1 MVRRMSIKKQFK
13 YKSVKLCICLKLDQ
27 VDAEWRSRHS
37 INIQMND
44 KMYWFRWFP
53 EYMKLSDIRER
64 FKYTAYKEVKADLK
78 DLTDEEILEFYKG
91 HGDWSS
97 TSSHVK
103 GKDENEMVVDN
114 IDKEE
119 ISDKVKYSEDDM
131 RRIVEKAIDD
141 QVKEKE
147 LIREELLKFKY
158 TDDDVRKIVV
168 KETDDLIKEQELI
181 KEKLTRFKY
190 TEADLEKRVAKAV
203 KSRDSRLKYTEEEA
217 EEKVKKAVDHLIRKR
232 EWTQDF
238 VDYGKYKYTK
248 KDVDDMLALYKYTEK
263 DLELMVAQKL
273 EERIN
278 EQREKDKEIIS
289 KFKYTEEDVNELV
302 AKAIEDQI
310 KEKNLFKENVM
321 KTAREIAGMMG
332 LKLDDI
338 DFSISSVNKDRQT
351 EVLFQEI
358 QKANAKQT
366 IKGDISKS
374 GDKLRKLSDV
384 NNHVINEMTNKGTKD
399 RSEITGK
406 DNHSREV
413 SVSQEDLEIYNKV
426 NEACSSRLP
435 PEIKKEVVVD
445 EKVGQKRNNKDELN
459 RGMVS
464 SDNTDD
470 DSGSETKDLK
480 INDKKQVIQGGKGK
494 KGGKGGKSKKKSK
507 KGW

>member
-1 MVRRMSIKKQFK
+1 
-13 YKSVKLCICLKLDQ
+13 
-27 VDAEWRSRHS
+27 
-37 INIQMND
+37 
-44 KMYWFRWFP
+44 
-53 EYMKLSDIRER
+53 
-64 FKYTAYKEVKADLK
+64 
-78 DLTDEEILEFYKG
+78 
-91 HGDWSS
+91 
-97 TSSHVK
+97 
-103 GKDENEMVVDN
+103 MVVDN

-119 ISDKVKYSEDDM
+119 ISDKVKYLEDDM

-181 KEKLTRFKY
+181 KEKLSRFKY

-203 KSRDSRLKYTEEEA
+203 NSRDSRINMNGPKIL
-217 EEKVKKAVDHLIRKR
+217 LI
-232 EWTQDF
+232 
-238 VDYGKYKYTK
+238 
-248 KDVDDMLALYKYTEK
+248 M
-263 DLELMVAQKL
+263 LMVAQKL

-310 KEKNLFKENVM
+310 KEKNLFKENVI
-321 KTAREIAGMMG
+321 KTAREIAG
-332 LKLDDI
+332 
-338 DFSISSVNKDRQT
+338 
-351 EVLFQEI
+351 
-358 QKANAKQT
+358 
-366 IKGDISKS
+366 
-374 GDKLRKLSDV
+374 DKLRKLLDV
-384 NNHVINEMTNKGTKD
+384 NNHVINEMTNKGMKD

-480 INDKKQVIQGGKGK
+480 INDKKQGIQGGKGK

>member
-1 MVRRMSIKKQFK
+1 
-13 YKSVKLCICLKLDQ
+13 
-27 VDAEWRSRHS
+27 
-37 INIQMND
+37 
-44 KMYWFRWFP
+44 
-53 EYMKLSDIRER
+53 
-64 FKYTAYKEVKADLK
+64 
-78 DLTDEEILEFYKG
+78 
-91 HGDWSS
+91 
-97 TSSHVK
+97 
-103 GKDENEMVVDN
+103 MVVDN

-119 ISDKVKYSEDDM
+119 ISDKVKYLEDDM

-181 KEKLTRFKY
+181 KEKLSRFKY

-203 KSRDSRLKYTEEEA
+203 NSRDSRIKYTEKEA
-217 EEKVKKAVDHLIRKR
+217 EEK
-232 EWTQDF
+232 
-238 VDYGKYKYTK
+238 YKYTE

-310 KEKNLFKENVM
+310 KEKNLFKENVI

-338 DFSISSVNKDRQT
+338 DFGISSVNKDRQT

-358 QKANAKQT
+358 QKANAKQM

-374 GDKLRKLSDV
+374 GDKLRKLLDV
-384 NNHVINEMTNKGTKD
+384 NNHVINEMTNKGMKD

-480 INDKKQVIQGGKGK
+480 INDKKQGIQGGKGK

-507 KGW
+507 KGWIVTLLADA

>member
-1 MVRRMSIKKQFK
+1 
-13 YKSVKLCICLKLDQ
+13 
-27 VDAEWRSRHS
+27 
-37 INIQMND
+37 
-44 KMYWFRWFP
+44 
-53 EYMKLSDIRER
+53 
-64 FKYTAYKEVKADLK
+64 
-78 DLTDEEILEFYKG
+78 
-91 HGDWSS
+91 
-97 TSSHVK
+97 
-103 GKDENEMVVDN
+103 MVVDN

-119 ISDKVKYSEDDM
+119 ISDKVKYLEDDM

-181 KEKLTRFKY
+181 KEKLSRFKY

-203 KSRDSRLKYTEEEA
+203 NSRDSRIKYTEKEA
-217 EEKVKKAVDHLIRKR
+217 EEK
-232 EWTQDF
+232 
-238 VDYGKYKYTK
+238 YKYTE

-310 KEKNLFKENVM
+310 KEKNLFKENVI
-321 KTAREIAGMMG
+321 KTAREIAGM
-332 LKLDDI
+332 
-338 DFSISSVNKDRQT
+338 
-351 EVLFQEI
+351 
-358 QKANAKQT
+358 
-366 IKGDISKS
+366 
-374 GDKLRKLSDV
+374 
-384 NNHVINEMTNKGTKD
+384 KD

-480 INDKKQVIQGGKGK
+480 INDKKQGIQGGKGK

-507 KGW
+507 KGWIVTLLADA

>member
-1 MVRRMSIKKQFK
+1 M
-13 YKSVKLCICLKLDQ
+13 
-27 VDAEWRSRHS
+27 
-37 INIQMND
+37 
-44 KMYWFRWFP
+44 
-53 EYMKLSDIRER
+53 
-64 FKYTAYKEVKADLK
+64 
-78 DLTDEEILEFYKG
+78 
-91 HGDWSS
+91 
-97 TSSHVK
+97 K

-158 TDDDVRKIVV
+158 MDDDVRKIVV

-181 KEKLTRFKY
+181 KEKLSRFKY

-217 EEKVKKAVDHLIRKR
+217 EEKVKNAVDHLIRKR

-238 VDYGKYKYTK
+238 VDYGKYKYME
-248 KDVDDMLALYKYTEK
+248 KDVDDMLALYKYMEK
-263 DLELMVAQKL
+263 DLELMAAQKL

-321 KTAREIAGMMG
+321 KTAREIA
-332 LKLDDI
+332 
-338 DFSISSVNKDRQT
+338 
-351 EVLFQEI
+351 EI

-384 NNHVINEMTNKGTKD
+384 NNHAINEMTNKGTKD

-426 NEACSSRLP
+426 NEACSSHLP
-435 PEIKKEVVVD
+435 SEIKKEVVVD

-470 DSGSETKDLK
+470 DSGLETKDLK
-480 INDKKQVIQGGKGK
+480 INDKKQVIQGGKSK
-494 KGGKGGKSKKKSK
+494 KCGKGGKSKKKSK